1 MAGCVIQRSFVTEG
15 EDMVTTDHRGAPL
28 TGADAR
34 AIELYESAICQ
45 FNCYVG
51 DPVATVDSA
60 IAERPDF
67 AMAIALKAYLLLSGM
82 ERGPVPLAGEL
93 LAKLNSLKLNDRER
107 RHAAAVACLIDG
119 AFNRASERLDDILI
133 EDPHDI
139 VALQMGHL
147 IDFFRGDSRNLR
159 DRVARVLS
167 EWDQHMPGYHA
178 LLGMHAFGLEE
189 TGDYARAE
197 ERARHAIQLNRRD
210 GWAYHAAAHVMEMT
224 GRYEEGAAF
233 LREHEAGWAPESFF
247 QVHNWWHLALFR
259 LEADQNAEVL
269 KLYDEPIRGGQSA
282 VVLDM
287 VDAAALLWR
296 LKLRGIDVGNRW
308 EAVAD
313 RWQPL
318 IEDKLYAFN
327 DCHAVMA
334 LLGAGRIAEAERAV
348 SILAETARKQSDN
361 ALMTR
366 DVGLPLAR
374 ALLAFEHR
382 KYAATIDLLRPLRN
396 IAQRFGGS
404 HAQRDLIDLTLIE
417 AANRAGETSLVRAL
431 ANERLALKPKSP
443 LARRYHDQGT
453 RQAA

>member
-1 MAGCVIQRSFVTEG
+1 MGFR
-15 EDMVTTDHRGAPL
+15 DHRGAPL
-28 TGADAR
+28 TGADAN
-34 AIELYESAICQ
+34 AVALYETAVCQ

-60 IAERPDF
+60 IAQSPDF

-82 ERGPVPLAGEL
+82 ERAPGAQAADL
-93 LAKLNSLKLNDRER
+93 LARLHDLKLNDRER
-107 RHAAAVACLIDG
+107 RHAAAIACLIDG

-147 IDFFRGDSRNLR
+147 LDFYRGDSRNLR
-159 DRVARVLS
+159 DRVARVLA
-167 EWDQHMPGYHA
+167 EWSPQMPGYHA

-197 ERARHAIQLNRRD
+197 ESAHRAIQLNTRD
-210 GWAYHAAAHVMEMT
+210 GWAYHAIAHVMEMM
-224 GRYEEGAAF
+224 GRYEDGAAF
-233 LREHEAGWAPESFF
+233 LRGNEAGWAPESFF
-247 QVHNWWHLALFR
+247 QVHNWWHLALFH
-259 LEADQNAEVL
+259 LEADQTAEVL
-269 KLYDEPIRGGQSA
+269 KLYDGPIRGGESA
-282 VVLDM
+282 TVLDM
-287 VDAAALLWR
+287 VDASALLWR
-296 LKLRGIDVGNRW
+296 LKLRGADLGKRW
-308 EAVAD
+308 EAIAD

-327 DCHAVMA
+327 DCHGVMA
-334 LLGAGRIAEAERAV
+334 LLGAGRMAEAERSV
-348 SILAETARKQSDN
+348 SIMTETARKQSDN
-361 ALMTR
+361 ALMSR

-374 ALLAFEHR
+374 ALLAFEQG

-404 HAQRDLIDLTLIE
+404 HAQRDLIDLTLLE
-417 AANRAGETSLVRAL
+417 AADRGGETGLVRAL

-443 LARRYHDQGT
+443 LARRYRERGT
-453 RQAA
+453 KQAA

>member
-1 MAGCVIQRSFVTEG
+1 
-15 EDMVTTDHRGAPL
+15 MVVKDHRGAPL
-28 TGADAR
+28 SGANTR
-34 AIELYESAICQ
+34 SIELYETAICQ

-51 DPVATVDSA
+51 DPVGTVDNA
-60 IAERPDF
+60 IAESPDF

-82 ERGPVPLAGEL
+82 ERGPVPQAAEL
-93 LAKLNSLKLNDRER
+93 LAKLRSLKLNDRER
-107 RHAAAVACLIDG
+107 RHAAAIACLIDG

-133 EDPHDI
+133 DDPHDI

-147 IDFFRGDSRNLR
+147 LDFFRGDSRNLR
-159 DRVARVLS
+159 DRVARVLA
-167 EWDQHMPGYHA
+167 EWDEHVPGYHT

-197 ERARHAIQLNRRD
+197 ESARRALQLNKRD
-210 GWAYHAAAHVMEMT
+210 GWAHHAIAHVMEMM
-224 GRYEEGAAF
+224 GRYEEGAAYM
-233 LREHEAGWAPESFF
+233 RDNEDGWASESFF

-259 LEADQNAEVL
+259 LEADQTAEAL
-269 KLYDEPIRGGQSA
+269 KLYDGPIRGGQSSMI
-282 VVLDM
+282 LDM
-287 VDAAALLWR
+287 VDASALLWR
-296 LKLRGIDVGNRW
+296 LKLRGIDLGNRW
-308 EAVAD
+308 QAIAD

-334 LLGAGRIAEAERAV
+334 LIGAGRVGEAERTV
-348 SILAETARKQSDN
+348 SILTETARKQSDN
-361 ALMTR
+361 ALMSR

-374 ALLAFEHR
+374 ALLAFEHG

-417 AANRAGETSLVRAL
+417 AAYRAGETSLVRAL

-443 LARRYHDQGT
+443 LARRYRDQGAK
-453 RQAA
+453 QAA

>member
-1 MAGCVIQRSFVTEG
+1 MI
-15 EDMVTTDHRGAPL
+15 MKDHRGAPV
-28 TGADAR
+28 TGADSKAV
-34 AIELYESAICQ
+34 ELYETAICQ

-60 IAERPDF
+60 IAENPDF

-82 ERGPVPLAGEL
+82 ERAPVGQAAEL
-93 LAKLNSLKLNDRER
+93 LARLHKLKLNDRER
-107 RHAAAVACLIDG
+107 RHAAAIACLVDG

-133 EDPHDI
+133 HDPHDI
-139 VALQMGHL
+139 IALQMGHL
-147 IDFFRGDSRNLR
+147 LDFYRGDSRNLR
-159 DRVARVLS
+159 DRVARVLAA
-167 EWDQHMPGYHA
+167 WDPQLRGYHA
-178 LLGMHAFGLEE
+178 LLAMHAFGLEE

-197 ERARHAIQLNRRD
+197 ESARRALQFNGRD
-210 GWAYHAAAHVMEMT
+210 GWAYHAIAHVMEMT
-224 GRYEEGAAF
+224 GRYDEGAAF
-233 LREHEAGWAPESFF
+233 LRDHEAGWAPESFF

-259 LEADQNAEVL
+259 LEADQTAEVL
-269 KLYDEPIRGGQSA
+269 KLYDGPIRGGDSA
-282 VVLDM
+282 IVLDM
-287 VDAAALLWR
+287 VDASALLWR
-296 LKLRGIDVGNRW
+296 LKLRKVDVGRRW
-308 EAVAD
+308 EAIAD

-334 LLGAGRIAEAERAV
+334 LLGAGRIGDAERTV
-348 SILAETARKQSDN
+348 SILTETARKQSDN
-361 ALMTR
+361 ALMSR

-374 ALLAFEHR
+374 ALLAFEHG

-417 AANRAGETSLVRAL
+417 AAHRAGETSLVRAL

-443 LARRYHDQGT
+443 LARRYRDQGAK
-453 RQAA
+453 QAA

>member
-1 MAGCVIQRSFVTEG
+1 
-15 EDMVTTDHRGAPL
+15 MVMKDHRGAPV
-28 TGADAR
+28 TGANSKAV
-34 AIELYESAICQ
+34 ELYETAICQ

-51 DPVATVDSA
+51 DPVATVDGA
-60 IAERPDF
+60 IAESPDF

-82 ERGPVPLAGEL
+82 ERGPVGQAAEL
-93 LAKLNSLKLNDRER
+93 LDRLHDLELNDRER
-107 RHAAAVACLIDG
+107 RHAAAIACLVDG

-133 EDPHDI
+133 HDPHDI

-147 IDFFRGDSRNLR
+147 LDFYRGDSRNLR
-159 DRVARVLS
+159 DRVARVLA
-167 EWDQHMPGYHA
+167 EWDPQLRGYHA
-178 LLGMHAFGLEE
+178 LLAMHAFGLEE

-197 ERARHAIQLNRRD
+197 ESARRAIQFNGRD
-210 GWAYHAAAHVMEMT
+210 GWAYHAIAHVMEMM

-233 LREHEAGWAPESFF
+233 LRDNEAGWAPESFF

-259 LEADQNAEVL
+259 LEADQTAEVL
-269 KLYDEPIRGGQSA
+269 KLYDGPIRGGESGM
-282 VVLDM
+282 VLDM

-296 LKLRGIDVGNRW
+296 LKLRNVDVGHRW
-308 EAVAD
+308 QAIAD

-334 LLGAGRIAEAERAV
+334 LLGAGRIGEAERAV
-348 SILAETARKQSDN
+348 AVLAETARKQSDN
-361 ALMTR
+361 ASMTR

-374 ALLAFEHR
+374 ALLAFEQGT
-382 KYAATIDLLRPLRN
+382 YAATIDLLRPLRN

-417 AANRAGETSLVRAL
+417 AAQRAGERGLVRAL
-431 ANERLALKPKSP
+431 ADERLALKPRSP
-443 LARRYHDQGT
+443 LAGRYRGQGA

>member
-1 MAGCVIQRSFVTEG
+1 
-15 EDMVTTDHRGAPL
+15 MVMKDHRGAPV
-28 TGADAR
+28 TGANSKAV
-34 AIELYESAICQ
+34 ELYETAICQ

-51 DPVATVDSA
+51 DPVATVDGA
-60 IAERPDF
+60 IAESPDF

-82 ERGPVPLAGEL
+82 ERAPVGQAAEL
-93 LAKLNSLKLNDRER
+93 LDRLHDLQLNDRER
-107 RHAAAVACLIDG
+107 RHAAAIACLVDG
-119 AFNRASERLDDILI
+119 AFNRASERLDDVLI
-133 EDPHDI
+133 HDPHDI

-147 IDFFRGDSRNLR
+147 LDFYRGDSRNLR
-159 DRVARVLS
+159 DRVARVIGA
-167 EWDQHMPGYHA
+167 WDPQLRGYHA

-197 ERARHAIQLNRRD
+197 DSARRAIQFNGRD
-210 GWAYHAAAHVMEMT
+210 GWAYHAIAHVMEMT

-233 LREHEAGWAPESFF
+233 LRDHEAGWAPGSFF

-259 LEADQNAEVL
+259 LEADQTAEVL
-269 KLYDEPIRGGQSA
+269 KLYDGPIRGGESA
-282 VVLDM
+282 MVLDM

-296 LKLRGIDVGNRW
+296 LKLRKVDVGHRW
-308 EAVAD
+308 QAIAD

-334 LLGAGRIAEAERAV
+334 LLGAGRIGEAERAV
-348 SILAETARKQSDN
+348 AILSETARKQSDN
-361 ALMTR
+361 ASMTR

-374 ALLAFEHR
+374 ALLAFEQG

-417 AANRAGETSLVRAL
+417 AAQRAGERGLVRAL
-431 ANERLALKPKSP
+431 ADERLALKPRSP
-443 LARRYHDQGT
+443 FARRYRDQGS

>member
-1 MAGCVIQRSFVTEG
+1 MGLK
-15 EDMVTTDHRGAPL
+15 DHRGAPL
-28 TGADAR
+28 TGADTKAV
-34 AIELYESAICQ
+34 ELYETAICQ

-60 IAERPDF
+60 IAQSPDF

-82 ERGPVPLAGEL
+82 ERRPVSQASEL
-93 LAKLNSLKLNDRER
+93 LAKLHNLKLNDRER

-119 AFNRASERLDDILI
+119 AFNRASERLEDILI

-147 IDFFRGDSRNLR
+147 LDFFRGDSRNLR
-159 DRVARVLS
+159 DRVVRVLA
-167 EWDQHMPGYHA
+167 EWNQHMPGYHA

-197 ERARHAIQLNRRD
+197 ESARRAIQLNQRD
-210 GWAYHAAAHVMEMT
+210 GWAYHAVAHVMEMM

-233 LREHEAGWAPESFF
+233 MRDNEAGWAPESFF

-259 LEADQNAEVL
+259 LEADQTPEVL
-269 KLYDEPIRGGQSA
+269 KLYDGPIRGGESA
-282 VVLDM
+282 MVLDM

-296 LKLRGIDVGNRW
+296 LKLRGVDVGKRW
-308 EAVAD
+308 EAIAD

-334 LLGAGRIAEAERAV
+334 LLGAGRVSEAERTI
-348 SILAETARKQSDN
+348 SIMAETARKQSDN
-361 ALMTR
+361 ALMSR

-374 ALLAFEHR
+374 ALLAFEQG

-417 AANRAGETSLVRAL
+417 AAHRAGEANLVRAL

-443 LARRYHDQGT
+443 LARRYRERGT
-453 RQAA
+453 KQAA

>member
-1 MAGCVIQRSFVTEG
+1 MAMR
-15 EDMVTTDHRGAPL
+15 DHRGAPL
-28 TGADAR
+28 TGADTR
-34 AIELYESAICQ
+34 SVELYETAICQ

-51 DPVATVDSA
+51 DPVATVDNA
-60 IAERPDF
+60 IAESPDF

-82 ERGPVPLAGEL
+82 ERTPVASATEL
-93 LAKLNSLKLNDRER
+93 LARLRSLSLNDRER

-119 AFNRASERLDDILI
+119 AFNRASERLDDILL

-147 IDFFRGDSRNLR
+147 LDFYRGDSRNLR
-159 DRVARVLS
+159 DRVARVMA
-167 EWDQHMPGYHA
+167 EWNERMPGFHA

-189 TGDYARAE
+189 TGDYPRAE
-197 ERARHAIQLNRRD
+197 DSARRAIQLNKRD
-210 GWAYHAAAHVMEMT
+210 GWAYHAVAHVMEMM

-233 LREHEAGWAPESFF
+233 LREHEACWATESFF

-259 LEADQNAEVL
+259 LEADQYAEVL
-269 KLYDEPIRGGQSA
+269 KLYDGPIRGGQSS

-287 VDAAALLWR
+287 VDASALLWR
-296 LKLRGIDVGNRW
+296 LKLRGVDVGNRW
-308 EAVAD
+308 AAIAD
-313 RWQPL
+313 RWQAL

-334 LLGAGRIAEAERAV
+334 LAGSGRIGEAERTVA
-348 SILAETARKQSDN
+348 ILTETARKQSDN
-361 ALMTR
+361 AVMSR

-374 ALLAFEHR
+374 ALLAFEHG

-417 AANRAGETSLVRAL
+417 AAQRAGEAGLVRAL
-431 ANERLALKPKSP
+431 ANERLALKPGSP
-443 LARRYHDQGT
+443 LARRYRDQGA

>member
-1 MAGCVIQRSFVTEG
+1 MI
-15 EDMVTTDHRGAPL
+15 MKDHRGAPV
-28 TGADAR
+28 TGADSKAV
-34 AIELYESAICQ
+34 ELYETAICQ

-60 IAERPDF
+60 IAENPDF

-82 ERGPVPLAGEL
+82 ERAPVGQAAEL
-93 LAKLNSLKLNDRER
+93 LARLHKLKLNDRER
-107 RHAAAVACLIDG
+107 RHAAAIACLVDG

-133 EDPHDI
+133 HDPHDI
-139 VALQMGHL
+139 IALQMGHL
-147 IDFFRGDSRNLR
+147 LDFYRGDSRNLR
-159 DRVARVLS
+159 DRVARVLAA
-167 EWDQHMPGYHA
+167 WDPQLRGYHA
-178 LLGMHAFGLEE
+178 LLAMHAFGLEE

-197 ERARHAIQLNRRD
+197 ESARRALQFNGRD
-210 GWAYHAAAHVMEMT
+210 GWAYHAIAHVMEMT
-224 GRYEEGAAF
+224 GRYDEGAAF
-233 LREHEAGWAPESFF
+233 LRDHEAGWAPESFF

-259 LEADQNAEVL
+259 LEADQPAEVL
-269 KLYDEPIRGGQSA
+269 KLYDGPIRGGESA
-282 VVLDM
+282 MVLDM
-287 VDAAALLWR
+287 VDASALLWR
-296 LKLRGIDVGNRW
+296 LKLRKVDVGRRW
-308 EAVAD
+308 EAIAD

-334 LLGAGRIAEAERAV
+334 LLGAGRIGEAERAV
-348 SILAETARKQSDN
+348 SILTETARKQSDN

-374 ALLAFEHR
+374 ALLAFEQG

-417 AANRAGETSLVRAL
+417 AAQRAGERGLVRAL
-431 ANERLALKPKSP
+431 ADERLALKPKSP
-443 LARRYHDQGT
+443 LARRYRNEGT

>member
-1 MAGCVIQRSFVTEG
+1 MGLK
-15 EDMVTTDHRGAPL
+15 DHRGAPL
-28 TGADAR
+28 TGANTKAL
-34 AIELYESAICQ
+34 ELYESAICQ

-51 DPVATVDSA
+51 DPIATVDTA
-60 IAERPDF
+60 IAESPDF

-82 ERGPVPLAGEL
+82 ERGPVPQAAEL
-93 LAKLNSLKLNDRER
+93 LAKLHKLKLNDRER
-107 RHAAAVACLIDG
+107 RHAAAVACLVDA

-147 IDFFRGDSRNLR
+147 LDFYRGDSRNLR
-159 DRVARVLS
+159 DRVARVLA
-167 EWDQHMPGYHA
+167 EWNQQMPGYHA

-197 ERARHAIQLNRRD
+197 ESARRALQLNTRD
-210 GWAYHAAAHVMEMT
+210 GWAYHAVAHVMEMT
-224 GRYEEGAAF
+224 GRYEDGAAF
-233 LREHEAGWAPESFF
+233 MRDNEAGWAPESFF

-259 LEADQNAEVL
+259 LEADQHAEVL
-269 KLYDEPIRGGQSA
+269 KLYDGPIRGGESA

-296 LKLRGIDVGNRW
+296 LKLRGVDVGNRW
-308 EAVAD
+308 DRIAD

-334 LLGAGRIAEAERAV
+334 LLGAGRMEQAERTI
-348 SILAETARKQSDN
+348 SILTETARKQSDN
-361 ALMTR
+361 ALMSR

-374 ALLAFEHR
+374 ALLAFEQG

-417 AANRAGETSLVRAL
+417 AARRAGETGLVRAL
-431 ANERLALKPKSP
+431 ANERLALKPRSP
-443 LARRYHDQGT
+443 LARRYRDQGT
-453 RQAA
+453 KRAA

>member
-1 MAGCVIQRSFVTEG
+1 MK
-15 EDMVTTDHRGAPL
+15 DHRGAPI
-28 TGADAR
+28 TGADTR
-34 AIELYESAICQ
+34 ALELSETAICQ

-51 DPVATVDSA
+51 DPVGTIDNA
-60 IAERPDF
+60 IAESPDF

-82 ERGPVPLAGEL
+82 ERGPVPQAAEL
-93 LAKLNSLKLNDRER
+93 LAKLRTLKLNDRER
-107 RHAAAVACLIDG
+107 RHAAAIACLIDG
-119 AFNRASERLDDILI
+119 AFNRASERLDDILLD
-133 EDPHDI
+133 DPHDI

-147 IDFFRGDSRNLR
+147 LDFFRGDSRNLR
-159 DRVARVLS
+159 DRVARVLA
-167 EWDQHMPGYHA
+167 EWNPQMPGYHA

-189 TGDYARAE
+189 MGDYARAE
-197 ERARHAIQLNRRD
+197 DSARRAIALNKRD
-210 GWAYHAAAHVMEMT
+210 GWAYHAVAHVMEMM
-224 GRYEEGAAF
+224 GRYEDGAAF
-233 LREHEAGWAPESFF
+233 MRDTEDGWSSESFF

-269 KLYDEPIRGGQSA
+269 KLYDGPIRGGQSSM
-282 VVLDM
+282 VLDM

-296 LKLRGIDVGNRW
+296 LKLRGVELGNRW

-313 RWQPL
+313 RWRPL

-334 LLGAGRIAEAERAV
+334 LLGAGRMDEAERAV

-361 ALMTR
+361 ALMSR

-374 ALLAFEHR
+374 ALLAFEHG
-382 KYAATIDLLRPLRN
+382 KYAATIDLLRPLRY

-417 AANRAGETSLVRAL
+417 AARRAGESSLVRAL

-443 LARRYHDQGT
+443 LAQRYRDQGA